1 VDEASDA
8 EVIAASWTDPA
19 AFGAIFDRHATTLRR
34 YLVRRL
40 GPDDGD
46 TVLGEL
52 FLIAFE
58 RRTTFDTQRAS
69 AAPWLYGIA
78 TNLVARHRRRE
89 QRRLHAVARLA
100 ARRTDPVDVADAV
113 SGAIDIAD
121 RCERAADAV
130 ASLPEIERDV
140 VVLSV
145 WEGLSYGDIADAL
158 DVPIGTVR
166 SRLNRARRRIRELDG
181 STDEEQRDRPH
192 REAGRIGS

>member
-8 EVIAASWTDPA
+8 EIIAASCVDPA
-19 AFGAIFDRHATTLRR
+19 AFGAIFDRHATRLRR

-46 TVLGEL
+46 TMLGEL

-58 RRTTFDTQRAS
+58 RRARFDTERAS

-89 QRRLHAVARLA
+89 HRRLHAVARLA
-100 ARRTDPVDVADAV
+100 SRRTEPVDVAEAV
-113 SGAIDIAD
+113 SGAMDVAD
-121 RCERAADAV
+121 RWERAAAAV
-130 ASLPEIERDV
+130 MALPEIERDV

-145 WEGLSYGDIADAL
+145 WEGLSYDEIADAL
-158 DVPIGTVR
+158 DIPIGTVR
-166 SRLNRARRRIRELDG
+166 SRLNRARRRIRELEG
-181 STDEEQRDRPH
+181 RPGEEHDDRPP